1 MVTYGDGL
9 ADIDVEALLDFHRSH
24 DKLATVTGVHSP
36 ARFGELVNDGVHV
49 SSFGEK
55 PMSDSLINGGFFVF
69 DRAALD
75 RISADPACVLER
87 EPLEGLAADGE
98 LCVFRH
104 DGFWQC
110 ADTVREVEMLRS
122 LWDRGEAPWRIWDDR
137 IVQTGDHPG
146 RRAGDEVEA
155 LLEAASRA

>member
-1 MVTYGDGL
+1 
-9 ADIDVEALLDFHRSH
+9 
-24 DKLATVTGVHSP
+24 
-36 ARFGELVNDGVHV
+36 
-49 SSFGEK
+49 
-55 PMSDSLINGGFFVF
+55 
-69 DRAALD
+69 
-75 RISADPACVLER
+75 VLER

-122 LWDRGEAPWRIWDDR
+122 LWDRGEAPWRVWDDR
-137 IVQTGDHPG
+137 VVQTGDHPG
-146 RRAGDEVEA
+146 RRAGDQVEA